1 MTDFEQIAAG
11 RAPVD
16 NFEQA
21 KLARAAVECTETMRY
36 SSSLESLRF
45 ESLKQYSVRQRG
57 QQPLDLSK
65 DYPIP
70 LNGVNNSSKGY
81 Y

>member
-1 MTDFEQIAAG
+1 
-11 RAPVD
+11 
-16 NFEQA
+16 
-21 KLARAAVECTETMRY
+21 MRY

-70 LNGVNNSSKGY
+70 LNGVNIRPRAITNEFID
-81 Y
+81 